1 MLKQRVITAIVLAIG
16 AITALYASSDTVWKF
31 LMIGLALLAAW
42 EWSGFAEI
50 SNRVFKVSYAFTV
63 GLGVYIGLSIL
74 DTTHIILLTLLEAAI
89 VWGVVWRYQSS
100 HSTSGIHSKPL
111 ILIGGWLLITLFAIT
126 MIRFREELS
135 PGWLLLSLVM
145 IWVMDSGAYFSGRR
159 FGKRKLAQYVSPGK
173 TWEGVWGGAF
183 FVLIVAWISLSLLTP
198 ELKMPVWLFALSLS
212 AIALYSVVGDL
223 FESVLKRQ
231 ANLKDSGTILPGH
244 GGILDRIDSLLV
256 AVPVFYLLWWF
267 GSLHA

>member
-1 MLKQRVITAIVLAIG
+1 MLKQRIITAFILAIG
-16 AITALYASSDTVWKF
+16 AIVALYAASNTAWM
-31 LMIGLALLAAW
+31 LLIMGLTLLAAW

-50 SNRVFKVSYAFTV
+50 SNRAIKGGYALATA
-63 GLGVYIGLSIL
+63 LSVYLGLSVL
-74 DTTHIILLTLLEAAI
+74 ETSHIILLTLVELAI
-89 VWGVVWRYQSS
+89 TFGVVGRYQAS
-100 HSTSGIHSKPL
+100 HSTSGVHSKWL
-111 ILIGGWLLITLFAIT
+111 ILLSGWLLIGLFALT

-135 PGWLLLSLVM
+135 AGWLLLSLLMV
-145 IWVMDSGAYFSGRR
+145 WVMDSGAYFSGRR
-159 FGKRKLAQYVSPGK
+159 FGKRKLAQFVSPGK
-173 TWEGVWGGAF
+173 TWEGVWGGAL
-183 FVLIVAWISLSLLTP
+183 FVLIAALVSLSLLTP
-198 ELKMPVWLFALSLS
+198 DLNMPLWLFALSLS

-244 GGILDRIDSLLV
+244 GGVLDRIDSLLV